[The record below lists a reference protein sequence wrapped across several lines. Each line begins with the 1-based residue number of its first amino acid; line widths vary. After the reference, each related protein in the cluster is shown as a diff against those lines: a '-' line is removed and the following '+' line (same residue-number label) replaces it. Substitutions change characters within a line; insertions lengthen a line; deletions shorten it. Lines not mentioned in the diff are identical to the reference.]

1 VVNDAS
7 GADLA
12 GRSPFAVSVARAL
25 SLLADIFLWAGAIAV
40 LAMMVHVTADVLMK
54 VALNQPIMG
63 TLEIV
68 SFVYMVGCT
77 FLPLAHVQLSR
88 TLIIVEVFTQNL
100 APEKNLRF
108 DIGAAVLTVAYLSLL
123 AIMGAVVAV
132 AKTGIGEAQDATYF
146 DLPVWPMRWVFCISC
161 GLAALI
167 ALYQLVDDFRLAR
180 FGRRFDGSARI
191 KLGDHPI

>member
-1 VVNDAS
+1 MSDAS
-7 GADLA
+7 GVGGR
-12 GRSPFAVSVARAL
+12 GRSPFAVSVARVL
-25 SLLADIFLWAGAIAV
+25 SLLADVFLWAGAISV
-40 LAMMVHVTADVLMK
+40 LAMMLHVTADVLMK

-68 SFVYMVGCT
+68 SFIYMVGCT

-108 DIGAAVLTVAYLSLL
+108 DIGAAVLTVAYLLLL

-180 FGRRFDGSARI
+180 FGRRFDGSTSI

>member
-1 VVNDAS
+1 VVTES
-7 GADLA
+7 GRRV
-12 GRSPFAVSVARAL
+12 GRSEAGVSVARLL
-25 SLLADIFLWAGAIAV
+25 SRLADIFLWAGAIAV
-40 LAMMVHVTADVLMK
+40 LAMMLHVSADVLMK

-88 TLIIVEVFTQNL
+88 NLIIVEVFTQKL

-108 DIGAAVLTVAYLSLL
+108 DIAAAVLTVAYLLLL
-123 AIMGAVVAV
+123 AIMGAVVAL
-132 AKTGIGEAQDATYF
+132 AKTEIGEAQDATYF
-146 DLPVWPMRWVFCISC
+146 DLPVWPMRWVFCASC

-167 ALYQLVDDFRLAR
+167 ALYQLIDDFRLAR
-180 FGRRFDGSARI
+180 FGRRFDGSASI

>member
-1 VVNDAS
+1 MTAAPVDPV
-7 GADLA
+7 
-12 GRSPFAVSVARAL
+12 GRNEPAVSVARVL

-40 LAMMVHVTADVLMK
+40 LAMMLHVTADVLMK

-167 ALYQLVDDFRLAR
+167 ALYQLIDDFRLAR
-180 FGRRFDGSARI
+180 FGRRFDGSTSI

>member
-1 VVNDAS
+1 MVSDS
-7 GADLA
+7 GQQV
-12 GRSPFAVSVARAL
+12 GRSETAVSVARLL
-25 SLLADIFLWAGAIAV
+25 SRLAAIFLWAGAVAV
-40 LAMMVHVTADVLMK
+40 LAMMLHVSADVIMK

-88 TLIIVEVFTQNL
+88 DLIIVEVFTQKL

-108 DIGAAVLTVAYLSLL
+108 DIAAAVLTVAYLLLL

-132 AKTGIGEAQDATYF
+132 AKTEIGEAQDATYF
-146 DLPVWPMRWVFCISC
+146 DLPVWPMRWVFCASC

-167 ALYQLVDDFRLAR
+167 AVYQLIDDFRLAR
-180 FGRRFDGSARI
+180 FGRRFDGSASI

>member
-1 VVNDAS
+1 MVSDAS
-7 GADLA
+7 GVDGR
-12 GRSPFAVSVARAL
+12 GRSPFAVSVARVL
-25 SLLADIFLWAGAIAV
+25 SLLADVFLWAGAIAV
-40 LAMMVHVTADVLMK
+40 LAMMLHVTADVLMK

-108 DIGAAVLTVAYLSLL
+108 DIGAAVLTVAYLLLL

-167 ALYQLVDDFRLAR
+167 ALYQLIDDFRLAR
-180 FGRRFDGSARI
+180 FGRRFDGSTSI

>member
-1 VVNDAS
+1 MSDAS
-7 GADLA
+7 GVDGR
-12 GRSPFAVSVARAL
+12 GRSPFAVSVARVL
-25 SLLADIFLWAGAIAV
+25 SLLADIFLWAGAISV
-40 LAMMVHVTADVLMK
+40 LAMMLHVTADVLMK

-132 AKTGIGEAQDATYF
+132 AKTGIGEAQDATFF

-180 FGRRFDGSARI
+180 FGRRFDGSTSI

>member
-1 VVNDAS
+1 MVSDAS
-7 GADLA
+7 GVDGR
-12 GRSPFAVSVARAL
+12 GRSSFAVSVARVL
-25 SLLADIFLWAGAIAV
+25 SLLADVFLWAGAIAV
-40 LAMMVHVTADVLMK
+40 LAMMLHVTADVLMK

-108 DIGAAVLTVAYLSLL
+108 DIGAAVLTVAYLLLL

-167 ALYQLVDDFRLAR
+167 ALYQLIDDFRLAR
-180 FGRRFDGSARI
+180 FGRRFDGSTSI

>member
-1 VVNDAS
+1 MVTAS
-7 GADLA
+7 GQRV
-12 GRSPFAVSVARAL
+12 GRSEAAVSVARLL
-25 SLLADIFLWAGAIAV
+25 SRLAAIFLWAGAIAV
-40 LAMMVHVTADVLMK
+40 LAMMLHVSADVLMK

-77 FLPLAHVQLSR
+77 FLPLAHVQRSR
-88 TLIIVEVFTQNL
+88 NLIIVEVFTQKL

-108 DIGAAVLTVAYLSLL
+108 DIAAAVLTVAYLLLL
-123 AIMGAVVAV
+123 AIMGAVVAL
-132 AKTGIGEAQDATYF
+132 AKTEIGEAQDATYF
-146 DLPVWPMRWVFCISC
+146 DLPVWPMRWVFCASC

-167 ALYQLVDDFRLAR
+167 ALYQLIDDFRLAR
-180 FGRRFDGSARI
+180 FGRRFDGSASI

>member
-1 VVNDAS
+1 VVSDAS
-7 GADLA
+7 GVDGR
-12 GRSPFAVSVARAL
+12 GRSPFAVSVARIL
-25 SLLADIFLWAGAIAV
+25 SLLADVFLWAGAIAV
-40 LAMMVHVTADVLMK
+40 LAMMLHVTADVLMK

-100 APEKNLRF
+100 APEKTLRF
-108 DIGAAVLTVAYLSLL
+108 DIGAAVLTVAYLLLL

-161 GLAALI
+161 GLASLI
-167 ALYQLVDDFRLAR
+167 ALYQLIDDFRLAR
-180 FGRRFDGSARI
+180 FGRRFDGSTSI

>member
-1 VVNDAS
+1 MSDAS
-7 GADLA
+7 GVDGR
-12 GRSPFAVSVARAL
+12 GRSPFAVSVARIL
-25 SLLADIFLWAGAIAV
+25 SLLADVFLWAGAIAV
-40 LAMMVHVTADVLMK
+40 LAMMLHVTADVLMK

-108 DIGAAVLTVAYLSLL
+108 DIGAAVLTVAYLLLL

-161 GLAALI
+161 GLAGLI
-167 ALYQLVDDFRLAR
+167 ALYQLIDDFRLAR
-180 FGRRFDGSARI
+180 FGRRFDGSTSI

>member
-1 VVNDAS
+1 VVTGSEQAI
-7 GADLA
+7 GRRAA
-12 GRSPFAVSVARAL
+12 GVSVAFLLPR
-25 SLLADIFLWAGAIAV
+25 LADIFLWAGAIAV
-40 LAMMVHVTADVLMK
+40 LAMMVHVSADVIMK

-88 TLIIVEVFTQNL
+88 TLIIVEVFTQKL
-100 APEKNLRF
+100 PPEKNLRL
-108 DIGAAVLTVAYLSLL
+108 DIAAAVLTVAYLLLL
-123 AIMGAVVAV
+123 AIMGSVVAL
-132 AKTGIGEAQDATYF
+132 AKTEIGEAQDATYF
-146 DLPVWPMRWVFCISC
+146 DLPVWPMRWVFCASC

-167 ALYQLVDDFRLAR
+167 ALYQLIDDFRLAR
-180 FGRRFDGSARI
+180 FGRRFDGSTSI

>member
-1 VVNDAS
+1 MSDAS
-7 GADLA
+7 GVDGR
-12 GRSPFAVSVARAL
+12 GRSPFAVSVARIL
-25 SLLADIFLWAGAIAV
+25 SLLADVFLWAGAIAV
-40 LAMMVHVTADVLMK
+40 LAMMLHVTADVLMK

-108 DIGAAVLTVAYLSLL
+108 DIGAAVLTVAYLLLL

-161 GLAALI
+161 GLAGLI
-167 ALYQLVDDFRLAR
+167 ALYQLIDDFRLAR
-180 FGRRFDGSARI
+180 FGRQFDGSTSI

>member
-1 VVNDAS
+1 MSDAS
-7 GADLA
+7 GVDGR
-12 GRSPFAVSVARAL
+12 GRSPFAVSVARVL
-25 SLLADIFLWAGAIAV
+25 SLLADVFLWAGAIAV
-40 LAMMVHVTADVLMK
+40 LAMMLHVTADVLMK

-88 TLIIVEVFTQNL
+88 TLIIVEVFTQHL
-100 APEKNLRF
+100 TPEKNLRF
-108 DIGAAVLTVAYLSLL
+108 DIGAAVLTVAYLLLL

-167 ALYQLVDDFRLAR
+167 ALYQLIDDFRLAR
-180 FGRRFDGSARI
+180 FGRRFDGSTSI

>member
-1 VVNDAS
+1 MSDAS
-7 GADLA
+7 GVDGR
-12 GRSPFAVSVARAL
+12 GRSPFAVSIARVL
-25 SLLADIFLWAGAIAV
+25 SLLADVFLWAGAIAV
-40 LAMMVHVTADVLMK
+40 LAMMLHVTADVLMK

-108 DIGAAVLTVAYLSLL
+108 DIGAAVLTVAYLLLL

-167 ALYQLVDDFRLAR
+167 ALYQLIDDFRLAR
-180 FGRRFDGSARI
+180 FGRRFDGSTSI

>member
-1 VVNDAS
+1 MS
-7 GADLA
+7 I
-12 GRSPFAVSVARAL
+12 ARLL
-25 SLLADIFLWAGAIAV
+25 SRLADIFLWAGAIAV
-40 LAMMVHVTADVLMK
+40 LAMMVHVSADVLMK

-88 TLIIVEVFTQNL
+88 TLIIVEVFTQKL

-108 DIGAAVLTVAYLSLL
+108 DIGAAVLTVAYLLLL
-123 AIMGAVVAV
+123 AVMGAVVAL
-132 AKTGIGEAQDATYF
+132 AKTEISEAQDATYF
-146 DLPVWPMRWVFCISC
+146 DLPVWPMRWVFCASC

-167 ALYQLVDDFRLAR
+167 ALYQLIDDFRLAR
-180 FGRRFDGSARI
+180 FGRRFDGSTSI

>member
-1 VVNDAS
+1 VVTES
-7 GADLA
+7 ERRV
-12 GRSPFAVSVARAL
+12 GRSEAGVSVARLL
-25 SLLADIFLWAGAIAV
+25 SRLADIFLWAGAIAV
-40 LAMMVHVTADVLMK
+40 LAMMLHVSADVLMK

-88 TLIIVEVFTQNL
+88 NLIIVEVFTQKL

-108 DIGAAVLTVAYLSLL
+108 DIAAAVLTVAYLLLL
-123 AIMGAVVAV
+123 AIMGAVVAL
-132 AKTGIGEAQDATYF
+132 AKTEIGEAQDATYF
-146 DLPVWPMRWVFCISC
+146 DLPVWPMRWVFCASC

-167 ALYQLVDDFRLAR
+167 ALYQLIDDFRLAR
-180 FGRRFDGSARI
+180 FGRRFDGSASI

>member
-1 VVNDAS
+1 M
-7 GADLA
+7 
-12 GRSPFAVSVARAL
+12 SVARLL
-25 SLLADIFLWAGAIAV
+25 SRLADIFLWGGAIAV
-40 LAMMVHVTADVLMK
+40 LAMMLHVSADVLMK

-88 TLIIVEVFTQNL
+88 NLIIVEVFTQKL

-108 DIGAAVLTVAYLSLL
+108 DIAAAVLTVAYLLLL
-123 AIMGAVVAV
+123 AIMGAVVAL
-132 AKTGIGEAQDATYF
+132 AKTEIGEAQDATYF
-146 DLPVWPMRWVFCISC
+146 DLPVWPMRWVFCASC

-167 ALYQLVDDFRLAR
+167 ALYQLIDDFRLAR
-180 FGRRFDGSARI
+180 FGRRFDGSASI

>member
-1 VVNDAS
+1 MTAAPGDP
-7 GADLA
+7 L
-12 GRSPFAVSVARAL
+12 GRNEPAVSVARGL

-40 LAMMVHVTADVLMK
+40 LAMMLHVTADVIMK

-167 ALYQLVDDFRLAR
+167 ALYQLIDDFRLAR
-180 FGRRFDGSARI
+180 FGKRFDGSTGI

>member
-1 VVNDAS
+1 VVTES
-7 GADLA
+7 GQII
-12 GRSPFAVSVARAL
+12 GRSATAVSVAKLL
-25 SLLADIFLWAGAIAV
+25 SRLADIFLWAGAVAV
-40 LAMMVHVTADVLMK
+40 LAMMVHVSADVIMK

-88 TLIIVEVFTQNL
+88 TLIIVEVFTQKL
-100 APEKNLRF
+100 SPEKNLRF
-108 DIGAAVLTVAYLSLL
+108 DIGAAVLTVAYLLLL
-123 AIMGAVVAV
+123 AIMGSVVAV
-132 AKTGIGEAQDATYF
+132 AKTEIGEAQDATYF
-146 DLPVWPMRWVFCISC
+146 DLPVWPMRWVFCASC

-167 ALYQLVDDFRLAR
+167 ALYQLVDDFRLAC
-180 FGRRFDGSARI
+180 FGRRFDGSTSI

>member
-1 VVNDAS
+1 MTGSESLD
-7 GADLA
+7 
-12 GRSPFAVSVARAL
+12 RSTTAVAVANVL
-25 SLLADIFLWAGAIAV
+25 SRFADIFLWAGAVAV
-40 LAMMVHVTADVLMK
+40 LAMMVHVSADVIMK
-54 VALNQPIMG
+54 VTLNQPIMG

-100 APEKNLRF
+100 PPEKNLRL
-108 DIGAAVLTVAYLSLL
+108 DIGAAVLTVAYLLLL
-123 AIMGAVVAV
+123 AIMGLVVAL
-132 AKTGIGEAQDATYF
+132 AKTEIGEAQDATYF
-146 DLPVWPMRWVFCISC
+146 DLPVWPMRWVFCASC

-167 ALYQLVDDFRLAR
+167 ALYQLIDDFRLAR
-180 FGRRFDGSARI
+180 FGRRFDGSTGI

>member
-1 VVNDAS
+1 MVSDAS
-7 GADLA
+7 GVDGR
-12 GRSPFAVSVARAL
+12 GRSPFAVSVARVL
-25 SLLADIFLWAGAIAV
+25 SLLADVFLWAGAIAV
-40 LAMMVHVTADVLMK
+40 LAMMLHVTADVLMK

-100 APEKNLRF
+100 TPEKNLRF
-108 DIGAAVLTVAYLSLL
+108 DIGAAVLTVAYLLLL

-146 DLPVWPMRWVFCISC
+146 DLPVWPMRWVFCVSC

-167 ALYQLVDDFRLAR
+167 ALYQLIDDFRLAR
-180 FGRRFDGSARI
+180 FGRRFDGSTSI

>member
-1 VVNDAS
+1 MVSDAS
-7 GADLA
+7 GVDGR
-12 GRSPFAVSVARAL
+12 GRSSFAVSIARVL
-25 SLLADIFLWAGAIAV
+25 SLLADVFLWAGAIAV
-40 LAMMVHVTADVLMK
+40 LAMMLHVTADVLMK

-108 DIGAAVLTVAYLSLL
+108 DIGAAVLTVAYLLLL

-167 ALYQLVDDFRLAR
+167 AIYQLVDDFRLAR
-180 FGRRFDGSARI
+180 FGRRFDGSTSI

>member
-1 VVNDAS
+1 MSDAS
-7 GADLA
+7 GVDGR
-12 GRSPFAVSVARAL
+12 GRSPFAVSIARVL
-25 SLLADIFLWAGAIAV
+25 SLLADVFLWAGAIAV
-40 LAMMVHVTADVLMK
+40 LAMMLHVTADVLMK

-108 DIGAAVLTVAYLSLL
+108 DIGAAVLTVAYLFLL

-167 ALYQLVDDFRLAR
+167 ALYQLIDDFRLAR
-180 FGRRFDGSARI
+180 FGRRFDGSTSI

>member
-1 VVNDAS
+1 MVTAS
-7 GADLA
+7 GQRV
-12 GRSPFAVSVARAL
+12 GRSEAAVAVARLL
-25 SLLADIFLWAGAIAV
+25 SRLAAIFLWAGAIAV
-40 LAMMVHVTADVLMK
+40 LAMMLHVSADVIMK

-88 TLIIVEVFTQNL
+88 DLIIVEVFTQKL

-108 DIGAAVLTVAYLSLL
+108 DIAAAVLTVAYLLLL
-123 AIMGAVVAV
+123 AIMGSVVAV
-132 AKTGIGEAQDATYF
+132 AKTEIGEAQDATYF
-146 DLPVWPMRWVFCISC
+146 DLPVWPMRWVFCASC

-167 ALYQLVDDFRLAR
+167 ALYQLIDDFRLAR
-180 FGRRFDGSARI
+180 FGRRFDGSASI